1 MKRPAKV
8 PSRSGSRDFIMM
20 KNVLL
25 ALTLMSVALWTGCAT
40 GGGGH
45 TGGNIV
51 VTVDTTPS
59 GQHFA
64 GVTLTVQFKATVTG
78 TSDQAVTWSVSGTNC
93 SGNAC
98 GTINSAGLYS
108 APASAPSGGLIL

>member
-1 MKRPAKV
+1 MQFLAWDAILLPRKRWIPFKQVLWIQLLCNSLIPMGKWPSGCTLHKGSRTGWPCGGYSTRDPFTRRLARI

-25 ALTLMSVALWTGCAT
+25 TLTLMSVALWTGCAT

-51 VTVDTTPS
+51 VTV
-59 GQHFA
+59 
-64 GVTLTVQFKATVTG
+64 
-78 TSDQAVTWSVSGTNC
+78 
-93 SGNAC
+93 
-98 GTINSAGLYS
+98 
-108 APASAPSGGLIL
+108 